1 MPAWEM
7 PSSSA
12 TARRCLRWISGLAL
26 RLLYRPNGSQHP
38 FALSVCT
45 SLGPLGSPTRAP
57 FAISTE
63 FNLLCSNLPIFSFL
77 FKPASAT
84 SRSPNATTTMAT
96 GRGKRGRRG
105 EERLWGQR
113 TVVRDVPHD
122 LERAAVVEQGEPTV
136 PVGAAGAEAQTRR
149 FYGKWELTQT
159 MAMTQSLPYSTATPW
174 TRDYDSF

>member
-12 TARRCLRWISGLAL
+12 TARRCLRWISGPAL

-63 FNLLCSNLPIFSFL
+63 FNLLCSNLPVFSLL

-84 SRSPNATTTMAT
+84 SRSPNAMTTMAT
-96 GRGKRGRRG
+96 GRGKCGRRG

-136 PVGAAGAEAQTRR
+136 PVGAAGAAGAEGCPR
-149 FYGKWELTQT
+149 G
-159 MAMTQSLPYSTATPW
+159 
-174 TRDYDSF
+174 